1 LVNEHSKLL
10 ILIPGKQLKYVLQML
25 FPQLIIYR
33 VARGSA
39 WTEKTSQELTQAT
52 ASLVFA
58 RHTINTVNLDSEPN
72 ALTEEAHYSV
82 NRWNSPRWQA
92 ASESA

>member
-1 LVNEHSKLL
+1 
-10 ILIPGKQLKYVLQML
+10 ML

-58 RHTINTVNLDSEPN
+58 PHTINTVMSYSEPDEL
-72 ALTEEAHYSV
+72 ADGAHYSTDEG
-82 NRWNSPRWQA
+82 NFNHQQA
-92 ASESA
+92 ILV

>member
-1 LVNEHSKLL
+1 
-10 ILIPGKQLKYVLQML
+10 ML

-33 VARGSA
+33 IAEGSA

-58 RHTINTVNLDSEPN
+58 SRTINTVISCSEQDVS
-72 ALTEEAHYSV
+72 EEGAHYSIDKGGFAHQ
-82 NRWNSPRWQA
+82 QA
-92 ASESA
+92 ISA